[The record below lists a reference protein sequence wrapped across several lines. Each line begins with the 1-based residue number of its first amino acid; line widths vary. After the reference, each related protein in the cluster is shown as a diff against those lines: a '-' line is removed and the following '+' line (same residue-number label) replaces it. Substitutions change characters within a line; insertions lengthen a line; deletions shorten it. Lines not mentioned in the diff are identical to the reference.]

1 MRLPQILSHSFVL
14 LSCGLIAALVT
25 IASANAAMAVDAK
38 DRYIV
43 QLEPAQFSGE
53 LGQAEVASLGQ
64 EIASLS
70 GARLSHTYS
79 RTVKAVVIEGAK
91 IDLKALAGDP
101 RIKAIQPDVPIYAS
115 FTQTNAPWGL
125 DRVDQRLLPLRGNYH
140 YSATGAGVNVYVV
153 DSGIRYTHS
162 EFIGRTSFA
171 FDAIGDGQ
179 NGNDC
184 FGHGSHVAGTVGGA
198 NYGVAKGVQLHS
210 VRVLNCSG
218 GGSVIGLMDAV
229 EWLTTN
235 RIDPAVVNISVT
247 TNALINVLDEAIN
260 ASVASGITYVVSA
273 SNNGA
278 NACNYSP
285 ARASAAITVGA
296 TTSGDVRPS
305 YSNYGPCVDI
315 FAPGHLI
322 LSAGISDDN
331 AAVYKNGT
339 SMAAPHVAGHT
350 ALLLSTQAGLTPSTV
365 TNLLIERSSPDLVQS
380 AGEGSPN
387 RLLYTVLPEVDG
399 TLLFNALP
407 SGGYVVVGSTQPITW
422 SNGGDFNSNVT
433 IELSTNGGASYDT
446 VIASGIANT
455 GSYDW
460 AVPYI
465 STNSGRIR
473 VRESGFTGAET
484 TSATEFTIGIAPT
497 SASVRVGGRVSDQSG
512 RGIEGLLVTIV
523 DAEGVSVVSRTN
535 SFGFFIFDEVPA
547 GQTYILSIGRKNGV
561 IESRVVSTTDDNI
574 SINFVLSHDAG

>member
-25 IASANAAMAVDAK
+25 LASANAALAVDAN
-38 DRYIV
+38 DRYII
-43 QLEPAQFSGE
+43 QLEPTQFSGE
-53 LGQAEVASLGQ
+53 FDQAEVVSLGQ
-64 EIASLS
+64 EIAGLS
-70 GARLSHTYS
+70 GGRLLHTYS
-79 RTVKAVVIEGAK
+79 RTVKAVVIEGAR

-101 RIKAIQPDVPIYAS
+101 RIKSIQPDVPIYAS

-125 DRVDQRLLPLRGNYH
+125 DRIDQRLLPLRGNYH

-218 GGSVIGLMDAV
+218 GGSVVGLMDAV

-235 RIDPAVVNISVT
+235 RINPAVVNISVT

-273 SNNGA
+273 SNNGSD
-278 NACNYSP
+278 ACNYSP

-296 TTSGDVRPS
+296 TTSSDVRPS

-331 AAVYKNGT
+331 AFSYKNGT
-339 SMAAPHVAGHT
+339 SMAAPHVAGHA
-350 ALLLSTQAGLTPSTV
+350 ALLLGTQAWLTPSTV
-365 TNLLIERSSPDLVQS
+365 AASLVERSSPDLVQS
-380 AGEGSPN
+380 AGAGSPN
-387 RLLYTVLPEVDG
+387 RLLYTVLPDDDDS
-399 TLLFNALP
+399 LLFNALP

-446 VIASGIANT
+446 VIASGVANT
-455 GSYDW
+455 GSFDW
-460 AVPYI
+460 SVPSLPTY
-465 STNSGRIR
+465 SGRIR

-484 TSATEFTIGIAPT
+484 ISATDFTIGLAPT
-497 SASVRVGGRVSDQSG
+497 SAGVRIGGRVSDPSG
-512 RGIEGLLVTIV
+512 RGIEGLLVTILN
-523 DAEGVSVVSRTN
+523 AEGVGVVSRTN
-535 SFGFFIFDEVPA
+535 SFGFFMFDEVPA
-547 GQTYILSIGRKNGV
+547 GQTYILSIASKNGV
-561 IESRVVSTTDDNI
+561 IASQVVSPTDDNF
-574 SINFVLSHDAG
+574 SVNFVLNH

>member
-25 IASANAAMAVDAK
+25 LASANAALAVDAN
-38 DRYIV
+38 DRYII
-43 QLEPAQFSGE
+43 QLEPTQFSGE
-53 LGQAEVASLGQ
+53 FDQAEVVSLGQ
-64 EIASLS
+64 EIAGLS
-70 GARLSHTYS
+70 GGRLSHTYS
-79 RTVKAVVIEGAK
+79 RTVKAVVIEGAR
-91 IDLKALAGDP
+91 IDLKALAGDL
-101 RIKAIQPDVPIYAS
+101 RIKSIQPDIPIYAS

-125 DRVDQRLLPLRGNYH
+125 DRIDQRLLPLRGNYH

-184 FGHGSHVAGTVGGA
+184 FGHGSHVAGTVGGT

-278 NACNYSP
+278 DACNYSP

-296 TTSGDVRPS
+296 TTSNDVRPS

-315 FAPGHLI
+315 FAPGHLV

-339 SMAAPHVAGHT
+339 SMAAPHVAGH
-350 ALLLSTQAGLTPSTV
+350 AARLLGTQAWLTPSTV
-365 TNLLIERSSPDLVQS
+365 TDSLVERSSPDLVQS

-387 RLLYTVLPEVDG
+387 RLLYTVLPDDDDS
-399 TLLFNALP
+399 LLFNALP

-433 IELSTNGGASYDT
+433 IELSTNGGVSFDT
-446 VIASGIANT
+446 VIASGVANT

-460 AVPYI
+460 SVPYLP
-465 STNSGRIR
+465 TYSGRIR

-484 TSATEFTIGIAPT
+484 ISATEFTIGLAPT
-497 SASVRVGGRVSDQSG
+497 SARVSVSGRVTGVSG
-512 RGIEGLLVTIV
+512 NGIGNLSLQFMN
-523 DAEGVSVVSRTN
+523 AEGAIVATRTN
-535 SFGFFIFDEVPA
+535 SFGYFAIEGLAA
-547 GQTYILSIGRKNGV
+547 GQTYFVEVRSRNRSIA
-561 IESRVVSTTDDNI
+561 SRVVTAEQDLSDV
-574 SINFVLSHDAG
+574 NFIIED

>member
-1 MRLPQILSHSFVL
+1 MRLPQTFSHFFVL

-25 IASANAAMAVDAK
+25 LASANAALAVHAK

-53 LGQAEVASLGQ
+53 LGEAELSSLGY
-64 EIASLS
+64 EIASHS

-101 RIKAIQPDVPIYAS
+101 RIKSIQPDVAIYAS

-125 DRVDQRLLPLRGNYH
+125 DRVDQRLLPLKGNYH

-184 FGHGSHVAGTVGGA
+184 FGHGSHVAGTVGGT

-278 NACNYSP
+278 DACNYSP

-296 TTSGDVRPS
+296 TTSSDVRPS
-305 YSNYGPCVDI
+305 YSNFGPCVDI

-331 AAVYKNGT
+331 TAVYKNGT
-339 SMAAPHVAGHT
+339 SMAAPHVAGH
-350 ALLLSTQAGLTPSTV
+350 AARLLGTQAWLTPSTV
-365 TNLLIERSSPDLVQS
+365 TDSLVERSSPDLVQN

-387 RLLYTVLPEVDG
+387 RLLYTVLPDDDDS
-399 TLLFNALP
+399 LLFNALP
-407 SGGYVVVGSTQPITW
+407 SGGYVVVGSTQQITW

-446 VIASGIANT
+446 VIASGVANL
-455 GSYDW
+455 GSFDW
-460 AVPYI
+460 TVPYLP
-465 STNSGRIR
+465 TYSGRIR
-473 VRESGFTGAET
+473 VRETGFAGVETVSAAEF
-484 TSATEFTIGIAPT
+484 SIGLAPT
-497 SASVRVGGRVSDQSG
+497 SASVRIGGRVSDINGSG
-512 RGIEGLLVTIV
+512 IGNLSVEIMNTEGEILK
-523 DAEGVSVVSRTN
+523 ARTN
-535 SFGFFIFDEVPA
+535 SFGYYALEGLPA
-547 GQTYILSIGRKNGV
+547 GQTYFVEVRHRNRSIA
-561 IESRVVSTTDDNI
+561 SRVITVEQDLYDV
-574 SINFVLSHDAG
+574 NFTIQN

>member
-1 MRLPQILSHSFVL
+1 MRLPHILSHSFVL
-14 LSCGLIAALVT
+14 LSCGLFAALVT
-25 IASANAAMAVDAK
+25 FASANAAMAVEDK
-38 DRYIV
+38 QRYIV
-43 QLEPAQFSGE
+43 QLEPAAFSGA
-53 LGQAEVASLGQ
+53 LGDANLALVGQ

-79 RTVKAVVIEGAK
+79 RTVKAIVIEGAR

-101 RIKAIQPDVPIYAS
+101 RIKDIQPDVPIYAS
-115 FTQTNAPWGL
+115 LTQSNAPWNL
-125 DRVDQRLLPLRGNYH
+125 DRVDQRLLPLKGNYH
-140 YSATGAGVNVYVV
+140 YSATGAGVNAYIV

-184 FGHGSHVAGTVGGA
+184 FGHGSHVAGTVGGT

-210 VRVLNCSG
+210 VRVLNCTG

-247 TNALINVLDEAIN
+247 TNALVNVLDEAIN
-260 ASVASGITYVVSA
+260 ASVASGVIYVVSA

-278 NACNYSP
+278 DACNYSP

-296 TTSGDVRPS
+296 TTGGDVRPS
-305 YSNYGPCVDI
+305 YSNFGPCVDI

-331 AAVYKNGT
+331 ASVYKNGT
-339 SMAAPHVAGHT
+339 SMAAPHVAGH
-350 ALLLSTQAGLTPSTV
+350 AAVLLSTQAWLSPSAV
-365 TNLLIERSSPDLVQS
+365 TNSLVERASPDLVQS

-387 RLLYTVLPEVDG
+387 RLLYTVLPKNDG
-399 TLLFNALP
+399 ELLSNALP
-407 SGGYVVVGSTQPITW
+407 SGGYVVVGSNQQITW

-446 VIASGIANT
+446 VIAAGVANT
-455 GSYDW
+455 GSFDW
-460 AVPYI
+460 NVPNLPTY
-465 STNSGRIR
+465 SGRIR
-473 VRESGFTGAET
+473 VRESGITGAET
-484 TSATEFTIGIAPT
+484 VSAAEFTIGLAPT
-497 SASVRVGGRVSDQSG
+497 SASITVRGRISDPDG
-512 RGIEGLLVTIV
+512 RGIWGLSILIV
-523 DAEGVSVVSRTN
+523 DDDGDVRLARTN
-535 SFGFFIFDEVPA
+535 VFGFYVFEEVPA
-547 GQTYILSIGRKNGV
+547 GRTYFVLVAGKGGLIDSQIVTPN
-561 IESRVVSTTDDNI
+561 ENVSV
-574 SINFVLSHDAG
+574 NFVVGSVSR

>member
-1 MRLPQILSHSFVL
+1 MRLPQILSHFFVL
-14 LSCGLIAALVT
+14 LSCGLVAALVT
-25 IASANAAMAVDAK
+25 LASANAALAVDAK

-53 LGQAEVASLGQ
+53 LGEAELSSLGY

-101 RIKAIQPDVPIYAS
+101 RIKFIQLDVPIYAS

-125 DRVDQRLLPLRGNYH
+125 DRVDQRLLPLKGNYH

-278 NACNYSP
+278 DACNYSP

-296 TTSGDVRPS
+296 TTSSDVRPS
-305 YSNYGPCVDI
+305 YSNFGPCVDI

-339 SMAAPHVAGHT
+339 SMAAPHVAGHA
-350 ALLLSTQAGLTPSTV
+350 ALLLGTQAWLTPSTV
-365 TNLLIERSSPDLVQS
+365 TDSLVERSSPDLVQS

-387 RLLYTVLPEVDG
+387 RLLYTVLPEDDG
-399 TLLFNALP
+399 ELLFNALP

-446 VIASGIANT
+446 VIASGVANT
-455 GSYDW
+455 GSFDW
-460 AVPYI
+460 NVPYLP
-465 STNSGRIR
+465 TYSGRIR
-473 VRESGFTGAET
+473 VRETGFAGVETVSAAEF
-484 TSATEFTIGIAPT
+484 SIGLAPT
-497 SASVRVGGRVSDQSG
+497 SASVRIGGRVSDINGSG
-512 RGIEGLLVTIV
+512 VGNLSVEIMNTEGEILK
-523 DAEGVSVVSRTN
+523 ARTN
-535 SFGFFIFDEVPA
+535 SFGYYALEGLPA
-547 GQTYILSIGRKNGV
+547 GQTYFVEVRHRNRSIA
-561 IESRVVSTTDDNI
+561 SRVITVEQDLYDV
-574 SINFVLSHDAG
+574 NFTIQN